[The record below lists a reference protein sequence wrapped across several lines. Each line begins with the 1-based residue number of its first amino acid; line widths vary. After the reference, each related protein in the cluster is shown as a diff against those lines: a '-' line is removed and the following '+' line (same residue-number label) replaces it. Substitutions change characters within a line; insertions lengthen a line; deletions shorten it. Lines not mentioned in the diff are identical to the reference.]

1 VTQPLG
7 FNPANTYTFN
17 IPGIVFSLFHEA
29 SEDVNTGAACSAT
42 LGGNKIFDY
51 DYGTLAPPY
60 CYSTLCLH
68 TNPLLTGWYTNTMT
82 ASFAA
87 GCGEG
92 DTVSVSDAG
101 GAIQRDQNFRA
112 LVVLGHC

>member
-1 VTQPLG
+1 MTADANGRAVFDGVTQPLG
-7 FNPANTYTFN
+7 FNPALTYTFN
-17 IPGIVFSLFHEA
+17 IPGIVFSLFHEVG
-29 SEDVNTGAACSAT
+29 EDINTGAACSAT

-51 DYGTLAPPY
+51 DYG
-60 CYSTLCLH
+60 
-68 TNPLLTGWYTNTMT
+68 WYTNTMT
-82 ASFAA
+82 ASFDA

-101 GAIQRDQNFRA
+101 GQIQRDENFRA